1 MKVSAVGFLNS
12 VPLTWGLAEGRAPL
26 GWEVAFDVP
35 SRCAERLLKGEA
47 DLGLVPSVVF
57 LREPWLTLA
66 APLGVVAPNEAGSV
80 LLVLGGKP
88 AAIRRVILDPSSRT
102 SQALTRL
109 LLAGVLPGDAE
120 FEEGPAP
127 EGLGPSE
134 AALVI
139 GDCALRLPSALGR
152 LPAIDLASLWRART
166 GLPFVFA
173 VWAGR
178 KEVCTPEVRD
188 VLAASCAQGLASMD
202 EIVARH
208 ALALD
213 LPPARIRHYLTRQL
227 SFSVGREERAALA
240 RFSREVLG
248 EEPPPSKWGGLH
260 GGI

>member
-12 VPLTWGLAEGRAPL
+12 APLTWGLSEGRAPE
-26 GWEVAFDVP
+26 GWDVAFDVP

-66 APLGVVAPNEAGSV
+66 APLGVVAPAESGSV
-80 LLVLGGKP
+80 LLVLGGEL
-88 AAIRRVILDPSSRT
+88 ASIRRVLLDPASRT
-102 SQALTRL
+102 SQALARL
-109 LLAGVLPGDAE
+109 LLQEALPGNVS
-120 FEEGPAP
+120 FEEGIAP
-127 EGLGPSE
+127 ERLGPTE

-139 GDCALRLPSALGR
+139 GDRALRLPGALGR
-152 LPAIDLASLWRART
+152 LPALDLASLWKART

-178 KEVCTPEVRD
+178 REVCTAEVRE
-188 VLAASCAQGLASMD
+188 VLASSCALGLACLD
-202 EIVARH
+202 DIVDRH
-208 ALALD
+208 AVALD

-227 SFSVGREERAALA
+227 AFAVGREERAALA

-248 EEPPPSKWGGLH
+248 EEPPPSKWGEPH
-260 GGI
+260 GHA